1 MLGHKLRE
9 ILGALLPNVGS
20 RAGGLT
26 APEMSKVRPPSR
38 TLVRVRIR
46 ARTSQAAHDRAMTMV
61 ATSGVVAQA
70 LQYVPITLW
79 FAVFAAVTGIC
90 RQDGARVFLG
100 RYVQMSLIETNSRNE
115 WRPQAMSHLM
125 RGLGEAAREWMAEYG
140 GLKVDCKLVE
150 SEVREVHAGGAWK
163 FTYA

>member
-1 MLGHKLRE
+1 
-9 ILGALLPNVGS
+9 
-20 RAGGLT
+20 
-26 APEMSKVRPPSR
+26 
-38 TLVRVRIR
+38 
-46 ARTSQAAHDRAMTMV
+46 MV
-61 ATSGVVAQA
+61 ATSGFVAQA
-70 LQYVPITLW
+70 LHHLPMTLW
-79 FAVFAAVTGIC
+79 FSVFGAVTGIC
-90 RQDGARVFLG
+90 RQHGAPQYLG
-100 RYVQMSLIETNSRNE
+100 RYAQMSLIETNSRNE